1 MEGRW
6 LAIVSWLSLIVAMT
20 SAVQT
25 FSTEPEDQSVET
37 GQTVVLPCKVDG
49 AAGAVQWTRDEFGL
63 GVDRDLPS
71 WPRYKM
77 IGTDRDGV
85 YSLEVQRVALEDD
98 AVFQCQVGAAAG
110 SPGIRSRNARLN
122 VLVPPSAPR
131 IVQGEDLSTTAG
143 VVIKLQCES
152 RGGKPPPK
160 LEWFDSDGTQLENN
174 ITSEDRHMSD
184 GKRYVVEST
193 ILLEPEARH
202 DGANITCKAKNEALD
217 EPQSVA
223 LTLHVKYP
231 PEVAV
236 EIDST
241 QVNEYDDVTFKCS
254 ATANPDDDL
263 IFKWFI
269 RDEVVVGDHG
279 RELKLSSIGRELN
292 SAAVKCD
299 VTNEIGTG
307 SHSVD
312 LDIRYG
318 PRFREEPKDASAE
331 VGEKVTVKCD
341 VDANPS
347 PEIVWFKRDCEGCQK
362 DRRFGGQRH
371 HRRYQNYDVRPP
383 PWRGYKVVGL
393 GSELE
398 ITVTLNS
405 VGRYECRAATTGF
418 PEISRQLM
426 VFARGRP
433 EVSARSPQ
441 RGVAGGTVT
450 VECVVTSVPAPSATV
465 WYLYGRPIRTDSDR
479 YKTVDEPIEG
489 GVRSLLVISG
499 ASESDFGLYNCTF
512 HNEYGADSA
521 TVLLQK
527 QESVPLLIVLSGVV
541 GGIIVIISA
550 ILLLVMCR
558 RHRQPGGRAPADG
571 SEKTSGRP
579 SDQSSA
585 DTDLKMELRSTSSLS
600 GQTASERWD
609 DELSS
614 YRYPD
619 DMTDASFPPAQNN
632 AGYISYPNYERD
644 YAPSPVPASYADPRL
659 SARYGNP
666 YLRANSLT
674 NLPPPAGYGA
684 RRAAATTATQHITAA
699 GQPPPGR
706 LATHV

>member
-1 MEGRW
+1 MMEGRW
-6 LAIVSWLSLIVAMT
+6 LDDRQLAVTDLWQMT

-71 WPRYKM
+71 WPRYKD
-77 IGTDRDGV
+77 DRHRPRRCLLAG
-85 YSLEVQRVALEDD
+85 SAARWRSRMTP
-98 AVFQCQVGAAAG
+98 VFQCQVGAAAG

-362 DRRFGGQRH
+362 
-371 HRRYQNYDVRPP
+371 
-383 PWRGYKVVGL
+383 VVGL

-465 WYLYGRPIRTDSDR
+465 WYLYGRPIRTDSGR

-619 DMTDASFPPAQNN
+619 DMTDASFPPVRQAQNN

-684 RRAAATTATQHITAA
+684 RRAATATAAQHITAA